1 MLSRSFIVVFSLF
14 LALAE
19 PSLTSAVELERFSC
33 SIFRALA
40 RSLVS
45 PRGDL
50 TQGVTASQ
58 LSLVSTQD
66 PVLRRTAREID
77 PRTIATPEMQRFFDD
92 MIHTMNR
99 SGGIGLAA
107 PQIGKSVRV
116 AVVMGPKGPLV
127 VINPKIEIVNG
138 TRVSDSEGCLSLPGR
153 TVQVSRPKTVRVHF
167 LDRFGNERLME
178 MDGLPARVAQH
189 ETDHLNGILITD
201 RH

>member
-1 MLSRSFIVVFSLF
+1 MM
-14 LALAE
+14 E
-19 PSLTSAVELERFSC
+19 
-33 SIFRALA
+33 IFPAIQQAITRYG
-40 RSLVS
+40 S
-45 PRGDL
+45 
-50 TQGVTASQ
+50 
-58 LSLVSTQD
+58 
-66 PVLRRTAREID
+66 
-77 PRTIATPEMQRFFDD
+77 
-92 MIHTMNR
+92 N
-99 SGGIGLAA
+99 
-107 PQIGKSVRV
+107 RV